1 MVFACVQAGWINYFM
16 PIDGLPALAMGMGKY
31 KLTDFWKFMVPLWLI
46 NILAVVGSAV
56 WLFPM

>member
-1 MVFACVQAGWINYFM
+1 M